1 MKNDYT
7 VFEPDLDL
15 CVAFDEAIECL
26 PRELDLLEIA
36 AFFKGLLDKQH
47 ATEQQ
52 REIVA
57 SLLVPDLIPPMH

>member
-26 PRELDLLEIA
+26 PQELDLL
-36 AFFKGLLDKQH
+36 
-47 ATEQQ
+47 
-52 REIVA
+52 EIVA

>member
-26 PRELDLLEIA
+26 PQELDLLEIA
-36 AFFKGLLDKQH
+36 AFFK
-47 ATEQQ
+47 
-52 REIVA
+52 
-57 SLLVPDLIPPMH
+57 

>member
-7 VFEPDLDL
+7 VFEPDLEL
-15 CVAFDEAIECL
+15 CIKFDEAIECL

-36 AFFKGLLDKQH
+36 AFFSGLLDKQH

-57 SLLVPDLIPPMH
+57 SLLVPDLIMH